1 LNRRRGRGKLACLTG
16 CHDLSHGGTPI
27 NSAHLLIFALDG
39 QRYALP
45 LDKVARVVR
54 AAALTPLPQAPEIVS
69 GILDLQGE
77 IIPVINLRKRFR
89 LPEKAIGCDDQFVIA
104 RTPKLT
110 VALAVD
116 GTHGVM
122 ELSGQAVVE
131 PEAIVKGTGYLA
143 GVTRNP
149 DGLVLI
155 HDLDTLLFPAE
166 EELISQALIKA

>member
-1 LNRRRGRGKLACLTG
+1 MAC
-16 CHDLSHGGTPI
+16 HGGTSI

-39 QRYALP
+39 LRYALP
-45 LDKVARVVR
+45 LHKVSRVVR
-54 AAALTPLPQAPEIVS
+54 AAALTPLPKAPDIVS

-77 IIPVINLRKRFR
+77 IIPVINLRRRFR
-89 LPEKAIGCDDQFVIA
+89 LPEKPISCDDQFVIA
-104 RTPKLT
+104 RTPRLT

-116 GTHGVM
+116 GTLGVT

-131 PEAIVKGTGYLA
+131 PEAIVEGTGYLA
-143 GVTRNP
+143 GVTRTA

-166 EELISQALIKA
+166 EELLSNALTQV